1 MSPKDIITEQEIDDW
16 LMSLGEAER
25 RDWLDDGTDR

>member
-1 MSPKDIITEQEIDDW
+1 MSPKDIITEQEVDDW

-25 RDWLDDGTDR
+25 RDWLDNETT